1 MKLQVKFK
9 ISASP
14 DMFHSTLDLVRKRT
28 ALLIVDM
35 QNDFAHPEGM
45 LGVYGNDLTGALEI
59 IPLIKKLSDAFRR
72 TGSKVIYTMHT
83 FRPDLSDQP
92 KMFREI
98 TRGRISKLPGLPHRK
113 ASLRR
118 RNPFL
123 IKGSWNA
130 AIVDALAPQRRDII
144 VDAKHNY
151 DSFYQTDLE
160 QILRD
165 MGTENL
171 LVVGIATNVCVETA
185 IRSAYHRDFRC
196 ILLEDCTWTTNPELK
211 ENTLKVISTH
221 FGYLSSSDE
230 VLKAVAH

>member
-1 MKLQVKFK
+1 MKLQVKFR
-9 ISASP
+9 IGASP
-14 DMFHSTLDLVRKRT
+14 DMFYSELDMVRKRT

-45 LGVYGNDLTGALEI
+45 LGIYGNDLTGALEI
-59 IPLIKKLSDAFRR
+59 IPRIKQLSDAFRKS
-72 TGSKVIYTMHT
+72 GSKVIYTMHT

-92 KMFREI
+92 KMFREV
-98 TRGRISKLPGLPHRK
+98 TRGRVSKVPGIPQRK

-123 IKGSWNA
+123 IKNSWNA
-130 AIVDALAPQRRDII
+130 AIIDELVPQRKDIVI
-144 VDAKHNY
+144 DTKHNY

-165 MGTENL
+165 LGIENL
-171 LVVGIATNVCVETA
+171 LVVGIATNVCVETT

-196 ILLEDCTWTTNPELK
+196 ILVEDCTWTTNSELK

-230 VLKAVAH
+230 VLKTMAN